1 MGCKES
7 IAFFGYKNFLFNQ
20 GLTWNRFLDY
30 MQSFLYTEI
39 YITIHTTPGK
49 KKARQQDY
57 ITPVTVMVLFSD
69 ASSLC
74 QVCSVGYR
82 AHHGFWSHTQ
92 PKLQPKEYSPGWAVV
107 RLALLKS
114 KAVTSTFKQCIE
126 FPLNIKVR
134 NKKAT

>member
-1 MGCKES
+1 MRCRES
-7 IAFFGYKNFLFNQ
+7 IAFFGYKNFLFDQ
-20 GLTWNRFLDY
+20 GLTWNRFLGY

-57 ITPVTVMVLFSD
+57 ITPVTVMALFSD

-74 QVCSVGYR
+74 QVCSAGYR
-82 AHHGFWSHTQ
+82 AHVASGVTLSQ
-92 PKLQPKEYSPGWAVV
+92 GCSPKSTNQAGPWCCWLCS
-107 RLALLKS
+107 RS

-126 FPLNIKVR
+126 HPLNIQVR